1 MRHFKK
7 NLFTKLF
14 FIQLYVNQV
23 TFLYK
28 TTILLKKKVK
38 IEDVRG
44 IEIKKIALILLK
56 FD

>member
-44 IEIKKIALILLK
+44 IEIKKK
-56 FD
+56 